1 MSKRLSFYGLVA
13 LASVCIFFLA
23 FNQRYSSYLEHRL
36 QPMISVSTKFG
47 GGDCSK
53 LSHAK
58 HALSEDGKS
67 LTFAPKKKKPSS
79 LFIHFS
85 GTTITRSDAR
95 GTDTA
100 TSPSPCLSISLRLY
114 LSPPS
119 FHASFPPSIVYEMLS
134 EKRQAVAS
142 LRRNIFK
149 PGYFPPEMST
159 CWKSEIDDRKFTA
172 CR

>member
-1 MSKRLSFYGLVA
+1 MIFCLFKFLRFLGLRMSKRLSFYGLVA

-67 LTFAPKKKKPSS
+67 LTFAPKKKKPLFSLYPSLLNDSNAKRRTRDRHRDLSFS
-79 LFIHFS
+79 LFLSLFASTSLPLFPRIVSAVYRLRNVVGETTS
-85 GTTITRSDAR
+85 GRLVTT
-95 GTDTA
+95 
-100 TSPSPCLSISLRLY
+100 
-114 LSPPS
+114 
-119 FHASFPPSIVYEMLS
+119 
-134 EKRQAVAS
+134 KR
-142 LRRNIFK
+142 F
-149 PGYFPPEMST
+149 
-159 CWKSEIDDRKFTA
+159 
-172 CR
+172 